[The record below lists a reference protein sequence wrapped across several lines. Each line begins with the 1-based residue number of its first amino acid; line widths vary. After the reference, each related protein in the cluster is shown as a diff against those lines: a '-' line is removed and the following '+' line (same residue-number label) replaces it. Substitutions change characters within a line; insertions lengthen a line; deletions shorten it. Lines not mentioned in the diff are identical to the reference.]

1 MGDKGSIECFKI
13 FWEVHEANIH
23 KPLQE
28 ATSRD
33 EIAWNKNYNGVKKK
47 TCRTHLPTRVFTY
60 WHNSLAF
67 HPSIFWW
74 ENFTW
79 KILCTGFYSVCL
91 QALTETWCT
100 SWGAIQ
106 VNLVQL
112 IIMWWWISTSSTRC
126 LHWLLVQKFSFSV
139 LLSNESSYHLWK

>member
-33 EIAWNKNYNGVKKK
+33 EIALNKNYNGVKKK

-60 WHNSLAF
+60 
-67 HPSIFWW
+67 
-74 ENFTW
+74 
-79 KILCTGFYSVCL
+79 
-91 QALTETWCT
+91 
-100 SWGAIQ
+100 
-106 VNLVQL
+106 
-112 IIMWWWISTSSTRC
+112 
-126 LHWLLVQKFSFSV
+126 
-139 LLSNESSYHLWK
+139 